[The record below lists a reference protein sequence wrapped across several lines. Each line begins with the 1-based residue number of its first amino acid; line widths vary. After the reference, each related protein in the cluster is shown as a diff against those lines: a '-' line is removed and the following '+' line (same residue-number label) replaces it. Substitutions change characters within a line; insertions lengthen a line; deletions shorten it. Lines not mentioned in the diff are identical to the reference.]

1 MDGVVKEFLITPTL
15 GKNRDD
21 KEVQIGHRFD
31 IKFKLPI
38 VNDSIKYNDS
48 DNKSSGY
55 DVVNGVKSSKGEL
68 IPLDK
73 GGRPKKKVSQTDG

>member
-1 MDGVVKEFLITPTL
+1 MSHDS
-15 GKNRDD
+15 D
-21 KEVQIGHRFD
+21 KTASDKPGAIQFD